1 MRREFVMFL
10 EGEKRMLS
18 LENEG
23 SMCNGT
29 EVGRG
34 FWMRWHL
41 SRDLIEVKGKVIM

>member
-1 MRREFVMFL
+1 MFL
-10 EGEKRMLS
+10 EGERMLS

-23 SMCNGT
+23 SVCNGT